1 MTVGGVV
8 GRSLRLERGESRAVS
23 LMMALNFLIC
33 FAAVELQTAGFALF
47 LDRFGPGQLAGAYL
61 VSAAGSAVAAAAYL
75 VAAKRTS
82 FQRLTTGVLIVLAI
96 GTVIAWA
103 AARGG
108 LAVAH
113 YLLPMWFQI
122 VINMGML
129 IFWALADM
137 LFDVRQAKRLF
148 GVLSAGRSLGFV
160 AGGLAA
166 PLFVQF
172 VGPPALLLVSS
183 ASLAGAVVVIGKVWR
198 IDASP
203 PVVGRPLSRRPGPG
217 RRARSLVALVRH
229 QYYGLI
235 IGYVTIWWIGYY
247 VVDKVFLDQV
257 VAHSVDQVQIAKFLG
272 VFFAVAGALQFVVG
286 AFITGRVAH
295 RKGLTVS
302 LLGTPTLL
310 LIGAA
315 IFTVGTS
322 ISPTGVGLL
331 VIAVALKGL
340 DHGFGFGLDLA
351 MHGIAYRAVPL
362 AVVGK
367 VATLAEGFGQPVA
380 LTVTA
385 LGLIGLQR
393 GLGLG
398 TTALGVTLAV
408 VIVVWLAAAVRLGRS
423 YPVAL
428 AGSLA
433 RRQFSGDRLAFDDR
447 AGRDA
452 ILAATTD
459 PAPAVAL
466 YAARTL
472 ADLDE
477 ATLLAAL
484 PALSTH
490 RSPDVRR
497 WALASIEQRADQ
509 ALLTAWT
516 LSGETDAG
524 ARRHGVR
531 ALVACDRLAGAVGTI
546 GWLDHADPAVR
557 RGAIEGLLRGPTS
570 PVTPATSSVRAL
582 AVDRVI
588 ALSQSPSEQDRVDA
602 ALMIEAGDAR
612 DLVNTLAELIDAE
625 SPRVSRVAIRAMAS
639 LGSFDDASCYRSM
652 VAATARS
659 ACGAAAGAALVR
671 VGPPAL
677 PAIEEA
683 TSGEPSCAQ
692 SAILAGSLGRIG
704 GAEALRILDPLLDH
718 VDGRVRASACAA
730 LITVATS
737 TAANTGITPITTA
750 DQLRLMARLKRET
763 GDVDHIA
770 EHIRSLPEPDAQ
782 AAVGALHSAL
792 VRAVSNV
799 VALAV
804 VLSPDG
810 ARGAM
815 AYQLL
820 IGTHH
825 TRLAEVIELLEP
837 ALSGP
842 VGQLIIPVLE
852 RIARPS
858 TPTAIAGVAL
868 AELIAGPNLT
878 GVSPGISV
886 SDPWVRATACHL
898 AGIRGVVSCRIA
910 LEAASHDEDATL
922 RDAARRALT
931 TFDHQEEPAVFSTVD
946 KVLALKRVSLFAET
960 PDDVLVAVAGL
971 LRQTVV
977 ESGVAIVREGDPGEE
992 MYVIASGR
1000 VEARRSGHLLNELGD
1015 GEVFG
1020 EMAVLDPGPRSAT
1033 VISLEPT
1040 HLLVLEQGPL
1050 HDLLIEQPQV
1060 ALGIISVLVRHLRDR
1075 VSDLETSRS
1084 GLG

>member
-1 MTVGGVV
+1 MKVSGVV
-8 GRSLRLERGESRAVS
+8 GRGLRLERGESRAVG

-33 FAAVELQTAGFALF
+33 FAAVEVQTAGFALF

-61 VSAAGSAVAAAAYL
+61 VSAAGSAAAAAIYL
-75 VAAKRTS
+75 VAAERTS
-82 FQRLTTGVLIVLAI
+82 FQRLTTGVLIVLVI
-96 GTVIAWA
+96 GTVIAWTG
-103 AARGG
+103 ARGG
-108 LAVAH
+108 RGAAR

-122 VINMGML
+122 IINMGML

-166 PLFVQF
+166 PLLVRF
-172 VGPPALLLVSS
+172 VGTPALLLVSS
-183 ASLAGAVVVIGKVWR
+183 TSLASAVVIIGKVWR
-198 IDASP
+198 IEVGS
-203 PVVGRPLSRRPGPG
+203 PVVGRLSSTRPGRG
-217 RRARSLVALVRH
+217 RRGRSLVALVRH
-229 QYYGLI
+229 RYYGLI

-257 VAHSVDQVQIAKFLG
+257 VAHTTDQMAIAQFLG

-295 RKGLTVS
+295 RKGLTMSLVS
-302 LLGTPTLL
+302 TPTLL
-310 LIGAA
+310 LIGAV

-322 ISPTGVGLL
+322 VSPAGTGLL
-331 VIAVALKGL
+331 VTAVAMKGL
-340 DHGFGFGLDLA
+340 DHGVGFGLDMA
-351 MHGIAYRAVPL
+351 VHGIAYRPVPL

-380 LTVTA
+380 LAVAA

-408 VIVVWLAAAVRLGRS
+408 VTVVWLAAAVRLGRS

-433 RRQFSGDRLAFDDR
+433 RRQFSGDRRAFVDR
-447 AGRDA
+447 ASRDA
-452 ILAATTD
+452 ILAATAD
-459 PAPAVAL
+459 RAPAVAL

-477 ATLLAAL
+477 AALVAAL

-490 RSPDVRR
+490 SSADVRR
-497 WALASIEQRADQ
+497 WALASIEQRADRT
-509 ALLTAWT
+509 LLSAWT
-516 LSGETDAG
+516 LSGEPDAA
-524 ARRHGVR
+524 ARQQGVR
-531 ALVACDRLAGAVGTI
+531 ALVACDRLSGDSVGTI
-546 GWLDHADPAVR
+546 RWLDDEDPAVR
-557 RGAIEGLLRGPTS
+557 RGAIEGSLRGPA
-570 PVTPATSSVRAL
+570 PPATATPSSVRAL

-588 ALSQSPSEQDRVDA
+588 ALSKSPSERDRVDA
-602 ALMIEAGDAR
+602 ARMIEAGGAR
-612 DLVNTLAELIDAE
+612 DLVATLAELIDAE
-625 SPRVSRVAIRAMAS
+625 SPSVSRAAIRAMAS
-639 LGSFDDASCYRSM
+639 LGPFDDPGCYRSM

-659 ACGAAAGAALVR
+659 ACAAAAGAALAR
-671 VGPPAL
+671 LGPSAL
-677 PAIEEA
+677 PAMRA
-683 TSGEPSCAQ
+683 ASSGEASRAQ
-692 SAILAGSLGRIG
+692 SAILAASLGRIG
-704 GAEALRILDPLLDH
+704 GVEALRVLDPFLDH

-730 LITVATS
+730 LV
-737 TAANTGITPITTA
+737 TAAAPTVTDAG
-750 DQLRLMARLKRET
+750 RVMACLKRET
-763 GDVDHIA
+763 DDVDHIVD
-770 EHIRSLPEPDAQ
+770 HIRSLPEPDAQ
-782 AAVGALHSAL
+782 AVVGALRSSL

-799 VALAV
+799 IALAA

-810 ARGAM
+810 ARGAV
-815 AYQLL
+815 AYRLV
-820 IGTHH
+820 IGTRL
-825 TRLAEVIELLEP
+825 TRLAEVTELLEP
-837 ALSGP
+837 ELSGP
-842 VGQLIIPVLE
+842 VRQLVIPVLE
-852 RIARPS
+852 RIARPA
-858 TPTAIAGVAL
+858 TPTAVARVAL
-868 AELIAGPNLT
+868 AELIAGPSLSGAPLT
-878 GVSPGISV
+878 GTSAGISV

-898 AGIRGVVSCRIA
+898 AGTRRVVNCRIA
-910 LEAASHDEDATL
+910 LGAACHDEDATV
-922 RDAARRALT
+922 REAARRALAT
-931 TFDHQEEPAVFSTVD
+931 IDHQKEEPAMFSTVD

-960 PDDVLVAVAGL
+960 PDDVLAAVAGL

-977 ESGVAIVREGDPGEE
+977 DSGVAIVCEGDPGEE

-1000 VEARRSGHLLNELGD
+1000 VEARRGGHLLNELGD

-1033 VISLEPT
+1033 VTSLEPT
-1040 HLLVLEQGPL
+1040 HLLVLDQAPL
-1050 HDLLIEQPQV
+1050 HDLLIEQPQI

-1084 GLG
+1084 RSG